1 MAKRKQKQ
9 ASVTDEPVKIQTATD
24 NMPRSGLIAS
34 ALYIV
39 IACILT
45 YPLIFRLNGSIYGFY
60 DHVST
65 DLFASIHYYFWWIR
79 EALLVNHASPFFD
92 PGLCAPFGSR
102 VIFTNFTGFL
112 HFPVTAITGAL
123 ASRNL
128 TILFNLIMSGLGTFF
143 LVRHVTKNA
152 GAAII
157 AGIIYA
163 FCPNMLVRSY
173 TTFDSTIVQWIPF
186 YLLFL
191 VRFLEDRTWK
201 NAILAGMFLLFNILF
216 AMPYYL
222 VYLPVHTTVL
232 LLSFAAWHIWGR
244 KEGFGP
250 FTAKL
255 CTPEALRNWMKA
267 AAVLAVL
274 IVIFGVYYKAV
285 IGGGQTMSRVQRSTA
300 QLEALALAPTD
311 YLMPH
316 PRSALLKGDIKQSYW
331 DTARPGKDPD
341 SFVAYIG
348 YIALVLA
355 AVGVWKGRGP
365 VRWFSVAGAVVGV
378 WSTLGPHLLGI
389 PTPSGLIHTLY
400 APFARRI
407 LIYKVFV
414 QLSVATLAGLGAAYI
429 FRKLRSQGAEYT
441 VLGVVSL
448 FMLFEYAIV
457 PPWLTVDLTHTPEVY
472 EHVAS
477 LPDGSSL
484 IEVPLKR
491 NNGYLYQGYLFYQT
505 RHSKPLFNEYFGLD
519 LVPETLRPFYRQMD
533 VPMEA
538 EAYCNLAALRT
549 LGITHLVNHRHIG
562 TKTVVFR
569 AFIAPGLA
577 AGKVDGLR
585 ELYRNGNALT
595 DDFEGPYDYTFA
607 DLYEITAEPSPV
619 ALAFDYSTPYEP
631 VPGVLDRDGPTAI
644 GWASA
649 LLDPSPSFSMP
660 IPGENGMIRLLR
672 DSGTVHCTSL
682 VDVSVTFDITF
693 DASAETERELSASWN
708 GTDKGTFTIGP
719 EPLRLT
725 LSGLTMSAGE
735 QGELSIK
742 VSGDRY
748 SYKIDDITLPCS
760 AELRD
765 FRVYEK

>member
-1 MAKRKQKQ
+1 MAKRKQNQVPTPEKPEKLLT
-9 ASVTDEPVKIQTATD
+9 VTD
-24 NMPRSGLIAS
+24 NLPRSGLIA
-34 ALYIV
+34 AAIYTF
-39 IACILT
+39 IACVLT
-45 YPLIFRLNGSIYGFY
+45 YPLVFRLNGSIYGFY

-79 EALLVNHASPFFD
+79 EALLNHHSSPFFN
-92 PGLCAPFGSR
+92 PELCAPFGSR

-112 HFPVTAITGAL
+112 HFPITAVAGAL
-123 ASRNL
+123 ASRNI
-128 TILFNLIMSGLGTFF
+128 TILFNLVMSGLGTFF

-152 GAAII
+152 GAGIV
-157 AGIIYA
+157 AGIVYA

-191 VRFLEDRTWK
+191 IRFLEDRTWK
-201 NAILAGMFLLFNILF
+201 NAILAGLFLLFNILF

-232 LLSFAAWHIWGR
+232 LLSFAAWRIWGR
-244 KEGFGP
+244 KEGFSP
-250 FTAKL
+250 FIAKL
-255 CTPEALRNWMKA
+255 VSPEALRGWMKA

-274 IVIFGVYYKAV
+274 IVIFGVYYKTV
-285 IGGGQTMSRVQRSTA
+285 IGGGETMSRVQRTTA
-300 QLEALALAPTD
+300 QLEALALAPAD

-316 PRSALLKGDIKQSYW
+316 PRSAFLKGNIKQSYW
-331 DTARPGKDPD
+331 DTTRRGKDPD

-355 AVGVWKGRGP
+355 AVGAWKGRGA
-365 VRWFSVAGAVVGV
+365 VRWFSIAGALIGV
-378 WSTLGPHLLGI
+378 WSTLGPHLLGL
-389 PTPSGLIHTLY
+389 PTPSGLIHAIY

-429 FRKLRSQGAEYT
+429 FRKLRTQGSEYA
-441 VLGVVSL
+441 VLGAVSV

-472 EHVAS
+472 EHVAA
-477 LPDGSSL
+477 LPEGSSL

-505 RHSKPLFNEYFGLD
+505 RHGKPLFNEYFGLD
-519 LVPETLRPFYRQMD
+519 LVPDTLKPFYRQMD

-538 EAYCNLAALRT
+538 EAYCNLAALRS

-569 AFIAPGLA
+569 SFLAPGLT

-585 ELYRNGNALT
+585 ELYRNGNELT

-607 DLYEITAEPSPV
+607 DLYEITAEPCPV
-619 ALAFDYSTPYEP
+619 ALAFDYPSPYEP
-631 VPGVLDRDGPTAI
+631 VPGILDRDGPTAI

-649 LLDPSPSFSMP
+649 LFDPSPSFSMP
-660 IPGENGMIRLLR
+660 IPGGSSMIRLLR
-672 DSGTVHCTSL
+672 ESGTVHCANLS
-682 VDVSVTFDITF
+682 DAPVTFDVTF
-693 DASAETERELSASWN
+693 EATAETERELTATWN
-708 GTDKGTFTIGP
+708 GTGVGTFSIGP
-719 EPLRLT
+719 EPLRPTVRGLT
-725 LSGLTMSAGE
+725 LAAGESGELKLNVAGE
-735 QGELSIK
+735 Q
-742 VSGDRY
+742 Y
-748 SYKIDDITLPCS
+748 SYKIDEITLPCS
-760 AELRD
+760 AVLRD
-765 FRVYEK
+765 FRVNAK